1 MRGFQALMMLFGA
14 LAVLM
19 TGVLPAVAASA
30 PPCHETSA
38 HHGGGET
45 PAPQPDKPLK
55 AMNCCVACVAA
66 PALPTPE
73 ASRVAPPRA
82 PAVRSPAV
90 LQTGRTP
97 SPEPHPPRS
106 IAS

>member
-1 MRGFQALMMLFGA
+1 MRGFHALMMLFGA

-19 TGVLPAVAASA
+19 TGVLPTAAASA
-30 PPCHETSA
+30 PPCHETAA
-38 HHGGGET
+38 HHGGAET
-45 PAPQPDKPLK
+45 PAPHPDKPLK

-66 PALPTPE
+66 PALPTPD
-73 ASRVAPPRA
+73 ARRVAPRRS
-82 PAVRSPAV
+82 PAARSPAV

-106 IAS
+106 AAS